1 MENKNKNKIHPVC
14 KIMRSFL
21 NEYVKYHFK
30 HINKEI
36 KDNFEC
42 DAKGYIQEPII
53 NYISI
58 VFTSLI
64 YFAKNNYPEIL
75 IKQQIKNT
83 KINNNVIVIENDCK
97 RKLKGKLINKTK
109 DFIMVSVNEINE
121 RTVFEYNRR
130 RYSHD
135 VTDEEREREKEML
148 FKISNIK
155 KII

>member
-1 MENKNKNKIHPVC
+1 MKNKNKIHPVS

-30 HINKEI
+30 HIDKEI

-42 DAKGYIQEPII
+42 DGKGYIQEPII
-53 NYISI
+53 NFISI

-109 DFIMVSVNEINE
+109 DFIMVLVNEING

-130 RYSHD
+130 RYSPD
-135 VTDEEREREKEML
+135 VTDDEIEREKEML

>member
-1 MENKNKNKIHPVC
+1 MEIKNKNKIHPVS

-42 DAKGYIQEPII
+42 DGKGYIQEPII
-53 NYISI
+53 NFISI

-64 YFAKNNYPEIL
+64 DFAKNNYPEIL
-75 IKQQIKNT
+75 IKHQIKNT
-83 KINNNVIVIENDCK
+83 KINNNVILIENDCK
-97 RKLKGKLINKTK
+97 RQLKGKLIKKTK
-109 DFIMVSVNEINE
+109 DFIMVLVNEIND

-130 RYSHD
+130 RYSND
-135 VTDEEREREKEML
+135 VTDDEIEREKEML